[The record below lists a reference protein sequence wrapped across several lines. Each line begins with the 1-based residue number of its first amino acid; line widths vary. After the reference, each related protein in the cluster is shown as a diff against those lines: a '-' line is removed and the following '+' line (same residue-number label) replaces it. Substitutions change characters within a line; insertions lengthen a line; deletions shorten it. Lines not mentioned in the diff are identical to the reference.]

1 MKATNNNV
9 VGNRIRSLRESK
21 GITQVE
27 MCVYFG
33 VTQSNYSRLEKCD
46 KRIDIQQLV
55 IFGKV
60 LDTTIYY
67 LLFGI

>member
-1 MKATNNNV
+1 MKATDNNV

-27 MCVYFG
+27 MCSHFG
-33 VTQSNYSRLEKCD
+33 ITQSNYGRLEKCD
-46 KRIDIQQLV
+46 KRIDIQQLA

-60 LDTTIYY
+60 LDTSVEY
-67 LLFGI
+67 LLFG